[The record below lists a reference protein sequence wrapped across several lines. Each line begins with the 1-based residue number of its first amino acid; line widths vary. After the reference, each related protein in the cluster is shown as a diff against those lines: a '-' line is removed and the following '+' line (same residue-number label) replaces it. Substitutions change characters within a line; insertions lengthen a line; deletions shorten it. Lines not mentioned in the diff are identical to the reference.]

1 MDEKIKFEGLKQE
14 MEKLHSNRI
23 SQENSVKAE
32 LSLRAAKKTVQ
43 IKVKASAKKSC
54 NLN

>member
-1 MDEKIKFEGLKQE
+1 MDKKIKFEGLKQE

-32 LSLRAAKKTVQ
+32 LSLRAAKKLFKLKLKRVQ
-43 IKVKASAKKSC
+43 KSHAI
-54 NLN
+54 